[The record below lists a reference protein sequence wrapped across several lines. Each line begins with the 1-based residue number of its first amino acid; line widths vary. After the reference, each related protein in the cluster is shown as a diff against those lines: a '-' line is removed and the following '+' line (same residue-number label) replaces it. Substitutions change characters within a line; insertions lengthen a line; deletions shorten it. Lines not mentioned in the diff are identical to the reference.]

1 MTGLLNLG
9 IETIALILV
18 RAYTLAWRPTEK
30 SIMPM
35 HHFQFIIPTSMSIHH
50 MISKLRKS
58 NKLSEEPTTT
68 ATRIYYDTFD
78 WRLNAKHLALEAQS
92 KNGDSM
98 LYLNQLESD
107 EILASQRVG
116 HTPQYAWDL
125 PPTTLRKLLEPII
138 EMRALIPQ
146 TTIITRTHPLKGM
159 DKRDKTTVRVVIE
172 DNSVVHTELKTR
184 LGKIIKVVPIK
195 GYSTSA
201 ERIAQE
207 IGTELEL
214 APVAGSLLLMALEA
228 CGRQPG
234 TYTPKLNVDL
244 NPELRAD
251 EATRFILRR
260 LLTTMQDNEE
270 GTREAIDSEFLHDFR
285 VAVRR
290 TRSALSQ
297 IKDVFPEAPLERFKK
312 EFAWLGQITGP
323 TRDLDVYLLKF
334 NDYQNSLPESMR
346 GDLDALRDFL
356 QKHQQAEQQTLA
368 KALGSPR
375 YKRLV
380 KAWRKFLETALP
392 SRSTQPNATRPILS
406 VAKERTWRVYR
417 RALKEGRAIKPQTPA
432 ESLHELRKTC
442 KKLRYLMEFFQS
454 LYPPAEI
461 KALIKVL
468 KTLQDNLGEFQDY
481 EVQITTLKNFSEQM
495 LSDGR
500 APAGTL
506 MAMGILVENLAIQQ
520 RQVRECFAT
529 RFDEFG
535 SQDHQQ
541 HFKALFHG

>member
-1 MTGLLNLG
+1 
-9 IETIALILV
+9 
-18 RAYTLAWRPTEK
+18 
-30 SIMPM
+30 MPF
-35 HHFQFIIPTSMSIHH
+35 HHFQFIIPPSMSIHH
-50 MISKLRKS
+50 VISKLRES
-58 NKLSEEPTTT
+58 NQLQEEPTTT

-78 WRLNAKHLALEAQS
+78 WRIYAKHLALEAQS
-92 KNGDSM
+92 RNGDSL
-98 LYLNQLESD
+98 LYLNQLESG
-107 EILASQRVG
+107 EVHASQSVG

-125 PPTTLRKLLEPII
+125 PPTRLRKLLEPMI

-146 TTIITRTHPLKGM
+146 TTVITRTHPLKGV
-159 DKRDKTTVRVVIE
+159 DKREKTTVRIIIE
-172 DNSVVHTELKTR
+172 DNSVAHAELKTR

-195 GYSTSA
+195 GYDRSA
-201 ERIAQE
+201 ERIAQDIE
-207 IGTELEL
+207 TELEL
-214 APVAGSLLLMALEA
+214 APAEGSLLLMALEA

-234 TYTPKLNVDL
+234 TYSPKLNVNL
-244 NPELRAD
+244 SPELRAD
-251 EATRFILRR
+251 EATRLILRR

-297 IKDVFPEAPLERFKK
+297 IKDVLPEAILKRFKT

-334 NDYQNSLPESMR
+334 NGYQNSLPESMR
-346 GDLDALRDFL
+346 NDLDALRDFL
-356 QKHQQAEQQTLA
+356 QQRQQAEQQALA
-368 KALGSPR
+368 KALSSPR

-380 KAWRKFLETALP
+380 NAWRKFLEAPIP
-392 SRSTQPNATRPILS
+392 SRSTRPNASRPILS

-417 RALKEGRAIKPQTPA
+417 HALKEGRAIKPQTPA
-432 ESLHELRKTC
+432 EALHELRKTC

-454 LYPPAEI
+454 LYPPSEI
-461 KALIKVL
+461 RALIKVL

-481 EVQITTLKNFSEQM
+481 EVQITTLKYYSEQM
-495 LSDGR
+495 LAEGR

-506 MAMGILVENLAIQQ
+506 MAMGILIENLANHQ
-520 RQVRECFAT
+520 RQVRESFANC
-529 RFDEFG
+529 FDEFG

-541 HFKALFHG
+541 HFKALFYDQPQASLQTLKS